1 MPDGKQKEKRG
12 RVDDKVGTRD
22 HEKEIAEEREE
33 RKKGEKNITGRGK
46 KEKRRR
52 RKVANRLP
60 ATNSK

>member
-1 MPDGKQKEKRG
+1 MESKRKKG
-12 RVDDKVGTRD
+12 EGWTIKSVREIMN
-22 HEKEIAEEREE
+22 EKEMAEEREE

>member
-1 MPDGKQKEKRG
+1 MESKRKKG
-12 RVDDKVGTRD
+12 EGWTIKSVREIMN
-22 HEKEIAEEREE
+22 EKEIAEEREE